1 MSLSS
6 GSYDYNLIGIF
17 TNVPANTAIVTVQL
31 IDQTDGKIVSNKTI
45 ICPLDGVSPVLD
57 NGRVLA
63 NQTPNGVITASTAQ
77 ISAVQTALS
86 GARDQ
91 NKLRP

>member
-6 GSYDYNLIGIF
+6 GSYDFNLVGISISPP
-17 TNVPANTAIVTVQL
+17 TNNAVFIVQL
-31 IDQTDGKIVSNKTI
+31 FDQLDGKYVSTKSI
-45 ICPLDGVSPVLD
+45 LCPLDGVSPVLD
-57 NGRVLA
+57 GSRVLA
-63 NQTPNGVITASTAQ
+63 NQTPNGLVTPASNL
-77 ISAVQTALS
+77 ISNAIAALS